1 MLTHI
6 KNIEGKHNINN
17 NIYNKSL
24 SLILDSLCDVPEKLW
39 YKLFLE
45 LADLAKRENLY
56 NVARLTY
63 IISIHAQPYAYQSW
77 LEFAKMED
85 EYGYFYNAA
94 QILLLSLK
102 FCKLNDSLL
111 LKTLKIL
118 EKLGHIVKARQI
130 IGEVLENKNIEKV
143 WKVGL
148 EGALMEAR
156 VGK

>member
-1 MLTHI
+1 
-6 KNIEGKHNINN
+6 
-17 NIYNKSL
+17 
-24 SLILDSLCDVPEKLW
+24 
-39 YKLFLE
+39 
-45 LADLAKRENLY
+45 
-56 NVARLTY
+56 
-63 IISIHAQPYAYQSW
+63 
-77 LEFAKMED
+77 MED
-85 EYGYFYNAA
+85 EYGYFNNAA

-118 EKLGHIVKARQI
+118 EKLGHIDKARQI
-130 IGEVLENKNIEKV
+130 IGEVLDNKNIEKV